1 MSHVPGKAFC
11 LAGRV
16 SAPSSPMQRHSPPR
30 LQTWVAFL
38 FVNIVVSAITAFVV
52 VRVLTL
58 NYSRSESGNS
68 SASTT
73 RAAALNSPATSTP
86 NIASN
91 ETALI
96 GAADG
101 TATSPAPR
109 PRVRIASV
117 SYPGQRSRERVVL
130 VNEGAPVDLRG
141 WQLVSPRGQV
151 YTFSNVVLLSFLNV
165 NTTRGTDTPTDL
177 FWNLDEAVWRSGDTV
192 TLKRG
197 EEIIATFVVP

>member
-1 MSHVPGKAFC
+1 
-11 LAGRV
+11 
-16 SAPSSPMQRHSPPR
+16 
-30 LQTWVAFL
+30 
-38 FVNIVVSAITAFVV
+38 
-52 VRVLTL
+52 
-58 NYSRSESGNS
+58 
-68 SASTT
+68 
-73 RAAALNSPATSTP
+73 
-86 NIASN
+86 
-91 ETALI
+91 
-96 GAADG
+96 
-101 TATSPAPR
+101 
-109 PRVRIASV
+109 SV

-130 VNEGAPVDLRG
+130 VNEGTPVDLQG